1 MKNLSK
7 TNWKEISHD
16 NFREVFKTL
25 ENVFIARDI
34 NFFLIGALARDIW
47 SGIHGFTPPAATK
60 DIDIAIYLYSEED
73 YHSVKK
79 DLVQEHGFKDSSQ
92 NQFVLIS
99 PNGTQVDLSPFGAIA
114 NRDEIVEV
122 NGVGFSTISVEGFQ
136 EVYKHGLETVVV
148 EDSSFAICSIPG
160 IVILKLIAWND
171 RPEKRHK
178 DVLDIFHLIE
188 VAFQI
193 FQEQIFEKHSDILLQ
208 ADKAINYDRAVGA
221 LILGIKINLI
231 VKESQKLQNKIVEI
245 LDKEIE
251 NVENSRLIRLIA
263 QQRNITLEAAAE
275 PFKLLKDLL
284 K

>member
-1 MKNLSK
+1 MKNSSR
-7 TNWKEISHD
+7 TSWKEISHD

-25 ENVFIARDI
+25 ENVFTARDI

-47 SGIHGFTPPAATK
+47 SGIHGFSPPAATK
-60 DIDIAIYLYSEED
+60 DIDIAIYLYSKED
-73 YHSVKK
+73 Y
-79 DLVQEHGFKDSSQ
+79 DLVKNDLIEKHGFKGSSK

-99 PNGTQVDLSPFGAIA
+99 PNGTQVDLSPFGEIA

-136 EVYKHGLETVVV
+136 EVFKHGLETVVV

-188 VAFQI
+188 IAFQI
-193 FQEQIFEKHSDILLQ
+193 FQEQIFEKHSNILLQ
-208 ADKAINYDRAVGA
+208 ANEAINYDRSVGA

-231 VKESQKLQNKIVEI
+231 VKNSPKLQEKIAKI
-245 LDKEIE
+245 LEKEIG
-251 NVENSRLIRLIA
+251 NVENSRLFRLIA
-263 QQRNITLEAAAE
+263 QQKNITLEAAAE
-275 PFKLLKDLL
+275 PFKLLKDSL